1 LELKPYFHPRTY
13 KALNIGVI
21 TFGFDERIESR
32 ATIAAS
38 LPSTRKTLRMFR
50 ESFNDLR
57 AWRVLQGSRK
67 IDRDLISLVGT
78 EPGPNRRLA
87 PLNDKDPNGHLTRAS
102 RKAY

>member
-1 LELKPYFHPRTY
+1 LKPYFHPGPN

-21 TFGFDERIESR
+21 SFGFDERPDAR
-32 ATIAAS
+32 TTIAAS

-57 AWRVLQGSRK
+57 AWRVLQGCGK
-67 IDRDLISLVGT
+67 EDRGLISLVGT
-78 EPGPNRRLA
+78 EPGLDWRLA
-87 PLNDKDPNGHLTRAS
+87 PLNTEDPNGHLRRAS